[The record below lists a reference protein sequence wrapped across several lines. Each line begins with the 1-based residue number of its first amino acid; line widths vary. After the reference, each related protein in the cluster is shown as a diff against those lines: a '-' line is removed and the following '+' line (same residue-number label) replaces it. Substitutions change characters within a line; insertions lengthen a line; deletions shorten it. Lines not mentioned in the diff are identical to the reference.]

1 MIKIIQMN
9 ESKEN
14 KADFPVSRAK
24 ELIQEAL
31 RAEGGLTDLLLNGK
45 EFFSEELERVERRVE
60 LDQKKEFALKE
71 FEEIFEKLSPKD
83 KKKVEDYI
91 ALEQVK
97 LAGKRE
103 MLEKLT
109 KSKVDS

>member
-1 MIKIIQMN
+1 MN

-14 KADFPVSRAK
+14 KVDFPVSRAK

-60 LDQKKEFALKE
+60 LGQKKEFALKE
-71 FEEIFEKLSPKD
+71 FEEIFEKLSLKD
-83 KKKVEDYI
+83 KERIEDYI

-97 LAGKRE
+97 LTGKQE
-103 MLEKLT
+103 MLEKL
-109 KSKVDS
+109 SKTR